1 MQAASEQWNADR
13 ERRLTLALLWVWVLF
28 NYVYGDIFHIFTIL
42 MNPTLQLQLESGM
55 IGGIPLN
62 QMTLFW
68 MAIGM
73 ELSIMMVFLS
83 WKLPRRLNRPLNI
96 AAGLLFTFVMGAVV
110 FGSGRLPRLTG
121 YTLYGVIEMATT
133 LAILGYAWRWRRP
146 SRLADDIL
154 APATPA
160 ASDGISRG

>member
-1 MQAASEQWNADR
+1 MPSASEQWDADR
-13 ERRLTLALLWVWVLF
+13 ERRLTLALLWAWVLF

-42 MNPTLQLQLESGM
+42 MNPALQLQLESGR

-62 QMTLFW
+62 RTTMLG
-68 MAIGM
+68 MAVGM

-96 AAGLLFTFVMGAVV
+96 AIGLLFTFVMGAVV
-110 FGSGRLPRLTG
+110 FGSGRLPSLTG

-133 LAILGYAWRWRRP
+133 LAILAYAWRWPRSGRP
-146 SRLADDIL
+146 ADEIL
-154 APATPA
+154 PPATPA
-160 ASDGISRG
+160 ASDRMPGG